1 MPFVLKTLKA
11 QLRKEKQSVVSL
23 YPDRKCIPQPRT
35 KVARVTATGNT
46 YNVVKEDN
54 NKTEPVWSLLMKALN
69 GEGRPLQTTPPPKKT
84 TTTTEIPVW
93 LQLLKRL
100 QAEQQKR
107 SMTTTTTVAVPTTE
121 DWFGILKGMIQAVK
135 GDGPTTLPTVKTKST
150 AWPQTSMY
158 SEAAEERSTA
168 DPATLVISSVASEE
182 TVSLNNLTLPV
193 YIETTTEASQT
204 TLTDYT
210 LDPKDKDN
218 EFDIGVKTNKT
229 VGVDASKIAE
239 HNGSVLPKTTPNVV
253 ETSTIWHPSNST
265 IKDGT
270 VHSPD
275 SKIGNHANET
285 KFKKPMTETPSW
297 ILEGKLLNDTA
308 RQVSNRDSIPQE
320 NNTNTVYRA
329 TDNIIQTYL
338 GMNDAGATYDTIE
351 TIEETTAEMIGNE
364 NVTGIPVKL
373 QNDDTATGRT
383 INFGV
388 FPPISDDLNPSKT
401 YLTRKQNVSK
411 KANKI
416 TTANAVKK
424 IRNETQND
432 THEKPRTTINS
443 GKPFVEDN
451 FTETSITAGEIN
463 SLSLDNKLKRMKM
476 NDPLQEKDSL
486 TFDKDRVSSVTTT
499 ERIIVGKLIGKGIGQ
514 NLSVDSGMT
523 IFPPTELTTTEVEI
537 YSLLNSLRKTLN
549 DTRKLMMEAT
559 GTASSVKEIPDMKD
573 SVRSSNFFNSFE
585 PEVLGA
591 LKHGLLT
598 DFQSGIV
605 FRNVT
610 ANDTRN
616 VKPIERTTYDSHIE
630 HNTTETAHVVS
641 RNKMLEHENSS
652 FPFKHSFDIKTHNM
666 ATEESTSK
674 TISSKPMTTPL
685 MTIEQPLNATDKTLN
700 SIVKLLVVNNSL
712 VNEISENSSRIAVTD
727 IPKSETTMQTIAE
740 TVGDGTESQLNGK
753 MNFSRDDTST
763 DILHSIITS
772 REQMTDTDSNSSS
785 AVQVT
790 SSSMLSTLKESVD
803 FLSTTSKIYNVTE
816 PLRKDNVNSSSQS
829 FGKGEEKTS
838 LLKQHFTTTQS
849 EYDVLLKEVRRALNR
864 TKDRIENID
873 AQLQM
878 IENPIENTSLNYE
891 TRSEA
896 IPTSEDL
903 FKYGLLTDS
912 QSNDVS
918 SNPTSNEMAGDK
930 LILNEVRDGTTV
942 TASIKTNLNI
952 GLLDN
957 KPSTVTPPPWSYDT
971 TTFPLV
977 NFWDTI
983 TTQSTLL
990 DSVWSPVPSNTIWS
1004 SLFDTLNFGTL
1015 GMATTSKS
1023 RDSLQQHF
1031 HVTESSKAI
1040 KVRYETPTTKGP
1052 IRTLETEPIMANA
1065 NQIPIVR
1072 IQEINR
1078 NDLATT
1084 MDSNIISTPYVVKYD
1099 STTPPNGLAST
1110 AASNIVTTP
1119 FVAVKYDST
1128 TPPNDLA
1135 STTASNIVTTPFVAV
1150 KYDSTTR
1157 PNSLASTA
1165 ASNIVTTPFVAVKND
1180 STTPPN
1186 DLASTTASNIVTT
1199 PFVTVK
1205 YDSTTRPN
1213 DLASTAASNIVSTPY
1228 LGDSSNITSNIR
1240 EMFETSSK
1248 ELATDANRKG
1258 EETPIKPV
1266 QTTSEKATTDSKV
1279 VFTRPLVDFL
1289 STTPI
1294 TPRSSSS
1301 TNKESGIRTTTTRI
1315 TTPEPISY
1323 SEVNNI
1329 TTTDHTSPRSHIK
1342 KDKTLKT
1349 SEPISYSEVN
1359 NITATDHTS
1368 PRSNIKDIKEDKTLK
1383 TSEPISYSEVNNIT
1397 TTNHTLPPFNIKE
1410 DKTLHTSDPIS
1421 YLEVNDIITTDH
1433 TSPQSHIKEDNTLKK
1448 SEPISYSEVNNITK
1462 TDHISPRSNIKEDNT
1477 IKTSEPIPYSDVNNI
1492 TTTDH
1497 TSPRSNIKE
1506 DRTLKTSD
1514 PISYSEVNNITTTDH
1529 TLPRSNITEGN
1540 TLKNSNQSSYS
1551 RVPIQILASSPKRG
1565 NSLGVYRNNEPKN
1578 SNSNVERSLQ
1588 EVNRTQDIH
1597 TSNSEVIKN
1606 KIRDGTSTIIVNLPT
1621 RGKNIMTENWWDKF
1635 KPTTWF
1641 SFETQYKTS
1650 TENPWQDRLSSREI
1664 TTPPTTAASGNGCI
1678 LLQDAAGIVALQYL

>member
-1 MPFVLKTLKA
+1 MLKTLKA

-54 NKTEPVWSLLMKALN
+54 NKTEPVWSLSMKALN
-69 GEGRPLQTTPPPKKT
+69 GEGRPLQTTPPPKTTT

-182 TVSLNNLTLPV
+182 TVSLNNLTMPV

-210 LDPKDKDN
+210 LDLKDKEN
-218 EFDIGVKTNKT
+218 EFDIGVRTKKT

-308 RQVSNRDSIPQE
+308 RQVSNRDSIPHE
-320 NNTNTVYRA
+320 NNTNTEFRA

-351 TIEETTAEMIGNE
+351 TIAETTTEMIGNE

-388 FPPISDDLNPSKT
+388 FPPITDDLDPSKT

-416 TTANAVKK
+416 TTANAVQK

-451 FTETSITAGEIN
+451 FTEISITAGEIN
-463 SLSLDNKLKRMKM
+463 SLSLDNKLKRIKI
-476 NDPLQEKDSL
+476 NDSLQEKDSL
-486 TFDKDRVSSVTTT
+486 TFDKDRLSSVTTT

-523 IFPPTELTTTEVEI
+523 IFPSTELTTTEVEI

-641 RNKMLEHENSS
+641 RNRMLEHENSS

-700 SIVKLLVVNNSL
+700 SIVKLLVVKNSL

-740 TVGDGTESQLNGK
+740 TVGDGTESQLTGK
-753 MNFSRDDTST
+753 MNSSRDDTST

-829 FGKGEEKTS
+829 FGKGEGKTS

-891 TRSEA
+891 TRSKA
-896 IPTSEDL
+896 IPTSKDL

-918 SNPTSNEMAGDK
+918 SNPTSNEMVGDK

-957 KPSTVTPPPWSYDT
+957 KPSIVTPPPWSYDT

-1031 HVTESSKAI
+1031 HVTESSKAT

-1078 NDLATT
+1078 NDIATT

-1119 FVAVKYDST
+1119 FVAVK
-1128 TPPNDLA
+1128 
-1135 STTASNIVTTPFVAV
+1135 
-1150 KYDSTTR
+1150 
-1157 PNSLASTA
+1157 
-1165 ASNIVTTPFVAVKND
+1165 ND
-1180 STTPPN
+1180 STTPRN

-1289 STTPI
+1289 SSTPI

-1359 NITATDHTS
+1359 NITKTDHMS
-1368 PRSNIKDIKEDKTLK
+1368 PRSNIKEDNTIK

-1397 TTNHTLPPFNIKE
+1397 TTYHTSPRSNIKEDRTLKTSEPISFSEVNNITTTDHTLPPFNIKE
-1410 DKTLHTSDPIS
+1410 DNTFHTSEPIS
-1421 YLEVNDIITTDH
+1421 YLKVNDITTTDQ

-1462 TDHISPRSNIKEDNT
+1462 TDHMSPRSNIKEDNS
-1477 IKTSEPIPYSDVNNI
+1477 IKTSEPISYSEVNNI

-1506 DRTLKTSD
+1506 DRTLKTSE

-1529 TLPRSNITEGN
+1529 TLPRSNSNITEGN
-1540 TLKNSNQSSYS
+1540 TVKNSNQSSYT

-1565 NSLGVYRNNEPKN
+1565 NSLGVYRNNEPKK

-1621 RGKNIMTENWWDKF
+1621 RGKNIMTENWWDKSF